1 MCNSIT
7 EREIWFNKALP
18 LLDDLVFKPA
28 GEKIPDLVRIGVG
41 SLNGRKTK
49 TLGVCFSQAASEQ
62 KTIEITLNP
71 TLNDSQ
77 EVLAVICHEVIHA
90 VDNNLNGTSLWGH
103 KGQFRTI
110 ALAIGLEGKMT
121 STVAGKDLAVK
132 IDSIIGKIGNYPHA
146 TMKFAPA
153 KQGTRLLK
161 IFCDC
166 SFAFR
171 VSAKQANRM
180 LVTDCPCCT
189 GILCPLHIQT
199 EDKTIEPLI
208 EWQANSV

>member
-1 MCNSIT
+1 
-7 EREIWFNKALP
+7 
-18 LLDDLVFKPA
+18 LDDLVFKPA

-90 VDNNLNGTSLWGH
+90 VDNDLNGTSVWGH

-132 IDSIIGKIGNYPHA
+132 IDSIIDKIGNYPHA

>member
-1 MCNSIT
+1 MCNSLT
-7 EREIWFNKALP
+7 EREIWFNKSLP
-18 LLDDLVFKPA
+18 LLDDLVFKPV

-71 TLNDSQ
+71 TLNDTQ
-77 EVLAVICHEVIHA
+77 EVLAVLCHEVIHA
-90 VDNNLNGTSLWGH
+90 IDNDLNGTSLWGH

-110 ALAIGLEGKMT
+110 ALSIGLEGKMT
-121 STVAGKDLAVK
+121 STVAGKDLTAK
-132 IDSIIGKIGNYPHA
+132 IDSIIEKIGKYPHA
-146 TMKFAPA
+146 TMKFLPA

-166 SFAFR
+166 SFSFR
-171 VSAKQANRM
+171 VSAKQAWRM
-180 LVTDCPCCT
+180 QVTDCPCCT
-189 GILCPLHIQT
+189 GFFPLYIQS
-199 EDKTIEPLI
+199 EDKSIEPLR
-208 EWQANSV
+208 EWQLNSV